1 MMLIAESDPDL
12 KYIEEI
18 LDGVFLIFPH
28 FCLGRGL
35 LEMAIDQAYY
45 DAYMEI
51 GFPQE
56 RDYSML
62 SWDRN
67 GPNCLAMTLE
77 AIVFFAL
84 VIGMQYNFEIKRS
97 ALKVERQSDDC

>member
-1 MMLIAESDPDL
+1 
-12 KYIEEI
+12 
-18 LDGVFLIFPH
+18 
-28 FCLGRGL
+28 
-35 LEMAIDQAYY
+35 
-45 DAYMEI
+45 MEI

-84 VIGMQYNFEIKRS
+84 VIGMQYNFGIKRS
-97 ALKVERQSDDC
+97 ALKGTKPSQSN